1 MAREQGA
8 ALLAEADAGAGAAD
22 QVEREQGQ
30 KRVLVHCMTGI
41 TKCAPVHKPWR
52 VLRLPAVPWWT

>member
-8 ALLAEADAGAGAAD
+8 ALLAKAGAGTGVAD

-41 TKCAPVHKPWR
+41 TKCEPVHKP
-52 VLRLPAVPWWT
+52 

>member
-41 TKCAPVHKPWR
+41 TKCEPAHKP
-52 VLRLPAVPWWT
+52 